1 MAVNGVSVNT
11 DVFAI
16 GLPWAPS
23 AHDGSSTETTPS
35 GAVRRFLGGPENR
48 LVRTAVEALDHP
60 HPPWNP
66 VVFYGP
72 TATGKSHLAAGLL
85 ARWKQSHP
93 DSQVVTTTGADFS
106 RTITTAARRGEPVD
120 FMSIWQSVDALL
132 IDNLHELANFPSAQE
147 LLVLRLDELIASDR
161 LVLATCVG
169 NPLENFSLSR
179 RLVSRLSS
187 GLLVPVEPPSAAT
200 RQALALHFAMQHQV
214 DMTAAAA
221 KQLAEAFSTNLP
233 ELQGMLLELF
243 AREFGSTPQL
253 GKMRR
258 IDSLAARR
266 FISVKVTGRTPS
278 LQAIS
283 SAAAR
288 YYQVK
293 ITDLRGPSRRQSIV
307 AARDAAIFLARKL
320 TKSSFAAIGKHFG
333 GRDHTTIMHSI
344 QKLET
349 RRKREASTQSALD
362 ELERLIQRQTQ

>member
-1 MAVNGVSVNT
+1 MDT

-23 AHDGSSTETTPS
+23 AQDGSSTETAPG

-48 LVRTAVEALDHP
+48 LVRTAVEALDRP

-93 DSQVVTTTGADFS
+93 DSQVVSTTGADFS
-106 RTITTAARRGEPVD
+106 RAITTAARRGEPVD
-120 FMSIWQSVDALL
+120 FMSIWQAVDALL

-147 LLVLRLDELIASDR
+147 QLALRLDELIASER
-161 LVLATCVG
+161 MILATCVG
-169 NPLENFSLSR
+169 NPLENFALSR
-179 RLVSRLSS
+179 RLVSRLSL

-200 RQALALHFAMQHQV
+200 RQALTIHFGLQHQV
-214 DMTAAAA
+214 EMTAAAA
-221 KQLAEAFSTNLP
+221 KQIAEAFPTNLP
-233 ELQGMLLELF
+233 ELQGLLLELF
-243 AREFGSTPQL
+243 AREFGAASPR
-253 GKMRR
+253 GKSRR

-266 FISVKVTGRTPS
+266 FISAKLTGRTPS
-278 LQAIS
+278 FQAIS
-283 SAAAR
+283 SSAAR

-293 ITDLRGPSRRQSIV
+293 VTDLRGPSRRQSIV
-307 AARDAAIFLARKL
+307 AARDAAIYLARKL
-320 TKSSFAAIGKHFG
+320 TQSSFAAIGKHFG

-344 QKLET
+344 QKLEA
-349 RRKREASTQSALD
+349 RRKRDTATQAALD
-362 ELERLIQRQTQ
+362 ELEKLIQRQTQ